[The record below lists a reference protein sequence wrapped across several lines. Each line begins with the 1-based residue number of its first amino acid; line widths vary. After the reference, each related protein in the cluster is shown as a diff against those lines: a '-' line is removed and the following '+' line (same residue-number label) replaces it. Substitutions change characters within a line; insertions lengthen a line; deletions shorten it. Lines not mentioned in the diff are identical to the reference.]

1 MYIVRVNEGEAGPSE
16 LGFREVVSDFG
27 RVKAVQLEVNG
38 KPYLVRTELF
48 GHVYQ
53 AFRAAGIGPPPR
65 VVEGVV
71 DTST

>member
-1 MYIVRVNEGEAGPSE
+1 VREYLYIVKGVPVEAS
-16 LGFREVVSDFG
+16 FREVLRELG
-27 RVKAVQLEVNG
+27 RVKAVQLEVMG